1 MKNEIE
7 LDVIAKETLNS
18 LSEKDL
24 TFNEVERILDKIRTI
39 MLREFKIKRIDWES
53 ILTIWSY
60 IYLEGY
66 VLLILKLFH
75 HLWLMY
81 SYVGMDSRLH
91 NRQNNFQYI
100 F

>member
-39 MLREFKIKRIDWES
+39 MLREFKIKRID
-53 ILTIWSY
+53 
-60 IYLEGY
+60 
-66 VLLILKLFH
+66 
-75 HLWLMY
+75 
-81 SYVGMDSRLH
+81 
-91 NRQNNFQYI
+91 
-100 F
+100 